1 MAKETIYKAGKLRG
15 SKLLYPDGETGV
27 GIWYP
32 FSVLIEDYSN
42 ELDDESNGVSF
53 EVDLTDL
60 DDAITLLTRLR
71 SVKADVVAD
80 FDEEE

>member
-1 MAKETIYKAGKLRG
+1 MAKETIYRSGKLRG

-32 FSVLIEDYSN
+32 FSVLLEDSDD
-42 ELDDESNGVSF
+42 DDESNGVSF

-60 DDAITLLTRLR
+60 EDAITLLTRLR
-71 SVKADVVAD
+71 DVKADVVAD
-80 FDEEE
+80 LDIEE